1 MRGWDAAAPACVQ
14 TNGGARCG
22 GFAAATLRGGATQAC
37 PQGTRCAPGLR
48 TGAES
53 GFPHPMLRI
62 CGSAAKALPE
72 PGVIESD
79 TFEHYMTISSPYL
92 QGGEKGFTLS
102 IDE

>member
-1 MRGWDAAAPACVQ
+1 MWVYQETPETA
-14 TNGGARCG
+14 
-22 GFAAATLRGGATQAC
+22 
-37 PQGTRCAPGLR
+37 
-48 TGAES
+48 
-53 GFPHPMLRI
+53 
-62 CGSAAKALPE
+62 AAKALPE

>member
-1 MRGWDAAAPACVQ
+1 MRRLCRRNSAGLRHAGVPAGHAV
-14 TNGGARCG
+14 R
-22 GFAAATLRGGATQAC
+22 
-37 PQGTRCAPGLR
+37 PGLR
-48 TGAES
+48 TDAES

-92 QGGEKGFTLS
+92 QGVEKGFTLS